1 MQKKGISLQNYTLR
15 YLLVALLPVIA
26 IWAGLFYAVITE
38 EVYDNIDDGLKNSK
52 LLIIRETYAHP
63 ELLNAPEYGINQYKI
78 EPLPK
83 GSYDFSDK
91 FISTFE
97 FMEYDDDDEPVRLL
111 QTVFNDAQGNPHR
124 LTIRASL
131 IEEDELLE
139 DLLLALIG
147 LYIMLVMS
155 IAILNRVVL
164 KRAWKPF
171 YGLLEKLRLYKPGKG
186 QVFENPDSKVA
197 EFKTLANEL
206 REMLQRNEATFESQK
221 QFIENASHELQT
233 PLAISL
239 NKLELFAENNTLP
252 EEQMAELG
260 KISDTLHRLVRL
272 NKSLLMLSKIDN
284 HQYDE
289 TEEVNITILTSQ
301 LLEDFEPLAE
311 HRNIKISM
319 VVQGNI
325 AYKINK
331 GLAVALLSNL
341 IKNAIIHNYEGGTIS
356 INSSKGLFTIENTGS
371 TKTLYKEMIFKRF
384 YREGSNEQSTGLGL
398 ALVKSIADS
407 NHITLGYSFN
417 GNHIFS
423 LAFPE
428 NNSDS

>member
-1 MQKKGISLQNYTLR
+1 MKLFKKGISLQNYTIR

-63 ELLNAPEYGINQYKI
+63 ELLDAPEYGINQYKI

-111 QTVFNDAQGNPHR
+111 ETVFNDAHGNPYR

-139 DLLLALIG
+139 DLLTALIG
-147 LYIMLVMS
+147 LYVMLVVS
-155 IAILNRVVL
+155 IALLNRAIL
-164 KRAWKPF
+164 RKAWKPF
-171 YGLLEKLRLYKPGKG
+171 YGMLQKLRVYVPGKG
-186 QVFENPDSKVA
+186 VPFEAPESKVA
-197 EFKTLANEL
+197 EFKTLGNEVQ
-206 REMLQRNEATFESQK
+206 EMLKRNEDTYASQK

-233 PLAISL
+233 PLAVSL
-239 NKLELFAENNTLP
+239 NKLELFAEGNNLS
-252 EEQMAELG
+252 EEQLTEVG
-260 KISDTLHRLVRL
+260 KISDTLQRLVRL

-284 HQYDE
+284 QQYLDAQP
-289 TEEVNITILTSQ
+289 VDFNVLITQ
-301 LLEDFEPLAE
+301 LVEDFEPLTE
-311 HRNIKISM
+311 HRNIEVTVKSFE
-319 VVQGNI
+319 NLT
-325 AYKINK
+325 YSINR
-331 GLAVALLSNL
+331 GLATVLLSNL
-341 IKNAIIHNYEGGTIS
+341 IKNAIIHNYKGGSIFITLTKNSIS
-356 INSSKGLFTIENTGS
+356 VENMGDSKPLDQA
-371 TKTLYKEMIFKRF
+371 LIFKRF

-398 ALVKSIADS
+398 ALVKSIANS
-407 NHITLGYSFN
+407 SKISLKYTFT
-417 GNHIFS
+417 GNHIFT
-423 LAFPE
+423 LDFQKK
-428 NNSDS
+428 

>member
-1 MQKKGISLQNYTLR
+1 MKLFKKGISLQNYTLR

-63 ELLNAPEYGINQYKI
+63 ELLNAPQYGINQYKI
-78 EPLPK
+78 QPLPK

-91 FISTFE
+91 FTSTFE

-147 LYIMLVMS
+147 LYVMLVVS
-155 IAILNRVVL
+155 IAVLNRVIL

-171 YGLLEKLRLYKPGKG
+171 YALLEKLRLYKPGKG
-186 QVFENPDSKVA
+186 QVFETLDSKVA
-197 EFKTLANEL
+197 EFKTLGNEL
-206 REMLQRNEATFESQK
+206 QEMLRRNEDTYASQK

-233 PLAISL
+233 PLAVSL
-239 NKLELFAENNTLP
+239 NKLELFAENSTIP
-252 EEQMAELG
+252 EDQMAELG
-260 KISDTLHRLVRL
+260 KISDTLQRLVRL

-284 HQYDE
+284 RQY
-289 TEEVNITILTSQ
+289 TEAQPVDFSNLTSE
-301 LLEDFEPLAE
+301 LLEDFEPLAS
-311 HRNIKISM
+311 HRDITITLKPEDNL
-319 VVQGNI
+319 V
-325 AYKINK
+325 YTINR
-331 GLAVALLSNL
+331 GLAVVLLSNL
-341 IKNAIIHNYEGGTIS
+341 IKNAIIHNHTGGNITITLTN
-356 INSSKGLFTIENTGS
+356 NSLSVENTGS
-371 TKTLYKEMIFKRF
+371 SNPLDQSLIFKRF

-398 ALVKSIADS
+398 SLVKSIAESCNINLDY
-407 NHITLGYSFN
+407 HYN
-417 GNHIFS
+417 GNHSFTIIFTK
-423 LAFPE
+423 
-428 NNSDS
+428 N